1 MSKNTAKSNNKIQFI
16 RQAIKKQFRS
26 LAWVY
31 ILIALVIIGIS
42 IVSGI
47 FIEGAELSYIPT
59 AWPASVWFNLGFLV
73 LLTLVFL
80 IVLRSRSDTMRFA
93 VEKAAGKELRILRS
107 AYKKS
112 QALQEMAYQLRATLN
127 LDEVL
132 ESALNVCTLG
142 LQDAG
147 VPEKNIVAGIML
159 YEGDEL
165 KLVARRRME
174 RGSLFN
180 IDDSVGAISKSMKNA
195 EPIIVNDI
203 DKDPVLSQFGSFR
216 RCRTAVVIPL
226 RVRFQIYGVM
236 VIGSE
241 VRFKFD
247 DDSMEMFLSVADQMV
262 IALQNAQLAQDLEN
276 EKQKLIDAET
286 EARRQLARDL
296 HDGPTQTV
304 SAIAM
309 RLNFIRNLIDQDPL
323 EATKEIARV
332 EEMAKNTAKD
342 IRGMLFT
349 LRPLVLETQGLG
361 PALET
366 IMNRISEETDIVMR
380 LTGGETG
387 DLLNPQAQSILFHII
402 EEALGNARKHSKAK
416 NLDVRLWNEDGLVV
430 TRIKDDGVG
439 FDVDDV
445 MGDYSSRGSLGM
457 VNMRERAETIDG
469 SIQVNSTV
477 GKGTAITVVVPL
489 DKQGQFTR

>member
-1 MSKNTAKSNNKIQFI
+1 MSKTSPKSKNKIQFI
-16 RQAIKKQFRS
+16 RQAIKQQFRG
-26 LAWVY
+26 LIWVY
-31 ILIALVIIGIS
+31 ILLALVVIAIS
-42 IVSGI
+42 IVFGI
-47 FIEGAELSYIPT
+47 FLEGAELTYIPT
-59 AWPASVWFNLGFLV
+59 EWPSLVWFAMAFLL
-73 LLTLVFL
+73 LLTLIFL

-93 VEKAAGKELRILRS
+93 IEKAAGKELRALRS
-107 AYKKS
+107 SYKKS
-112 QALQEMAYQLRATLN
+112 QALQEMAYRLRATLN

-132 ESALNVCTLG
+132 ESALNVSTLG

-159 YEGDEL
+159 YDGDDL

-174 RGSLFN
+174 RGSLFT
-180 IDDSVGAISKSMKNA
+180 IDDSVGAVSKSMKNV
-195 EPIIVNDI
+195 EPVIVNDI

-236 VIGSE
+236 IIGSE
-241 VRFKFD
+241 VRFKFGED
-247 DDSMEMFLSVADQMV
+247 NMELFLSVADQMV

-276 EKQKLIDAET
+276 EKQKLMETET

-296 HDGPTQTV
+296 HDGPTQTI

-309 RLNFIRNLIDQDPL
+309 RLNFIRNLIDQDPA
-323 EATKEIARV
+323 EAIKEVDRV

-366 IMNRISEETDIVMR
+366 IMNRISEETGIVMR

-387 DLLNPQAQSILFHII
+387 DLLNPQAQSVLFHII
-402 EEALGNARKHSKAK
+402 EEALGNARKHSNAS
-416 NLDVRLWNEDGLVV
+416 NIDVRLWNEDGLVV
-430 TRIKDDGVG
+430 TRIRDDGNG

-445 MGDYSSRGSLGM
+445 MDDYSSRGSLGM

-469 SIQVNSTV
+469 SIQVNSAP

-489 DKQGQFTR
+489 DRQGQFVR

>member
-1 MSKNTAKSNNKIQFI
+1 MSKTTRKSPNKIQFI
-16 RQAIKKQFRS
+16 RQAIKQQFRGLTWIYIFMALIVLPISVVVGLLISGSS
-26 LAWVY
+26 LT
-31 ILIALVIIGIS
+31 
-42 IVSGI
+42 
-47 FIEGAELSYIPT
+47 YIPT
-59 AWPASVWFNLGFLV
+59 EWPRLVWFSLGFLI

-80 IVLRSRSDTMRFA
+80 LVLRGRSDTMRFA
-93 VEKAAGKELRILRS
+93 IEKAAGKELKVLRS
-107 AYKKS
+107 SYKKNL
-112 QALQEMAYQLRATLN
+112 ALQEMAYRLRATLN

-142 LQDAG
+142 MQDAG

-174 RGSLFN
+174 RGALFN
-180 IDDSVGAISKSMKNA
+180 IDDSVGAINKSMNNA
-195 EPIIVNDI
+195 EPIILNDI
-203 DKDPVLSQFGSFR
+203 DRDPVLSQFGSFR

-226 RVRFQIYGVM
+226 RVRFQIYGAM

-241 VRFKFD
+241 VKFKFGE
-247 DDSMEMFLSVADQMV
+247 DSMELFLSVADQMV
-262 IALQNAQLAQDLEN
+262 IALQNAQLAQDLVN
-276 EKQKLIDAET
+276 EKQKLMEAET

-309 RLNFIRNLIDQDPL
+309 RLNFIRNLIDQDSE
-323 EATKEIARV
+323 EAKKEIDRV

-366 IMNRISEETDIVMR
+366 IMNRISEETGIVMR

-387 DLLNPQAQSILFHII
+387 DLLNPQAQSVLFHII
-402 EEALGNARKHSKAK
+402 EEALGNARKHSNAS
-416 NLDVRLWNEDGLVV
+416 NIDVRLWNEDGLVV
-430 TRIKDDGVG
+430 TRIQDDGVG
-439 FDVDDV
+439 FAVDDV
-445 MGDYSSRGSLGM
+445 MGNYSSRGSLGM
-457 VNMRERAETIDG
+457 INMRERAETIDG
-469 SIQVNSTV
+469 SIQVNSAP

-489 DKQGQFTR
+489 DRQGQFVR